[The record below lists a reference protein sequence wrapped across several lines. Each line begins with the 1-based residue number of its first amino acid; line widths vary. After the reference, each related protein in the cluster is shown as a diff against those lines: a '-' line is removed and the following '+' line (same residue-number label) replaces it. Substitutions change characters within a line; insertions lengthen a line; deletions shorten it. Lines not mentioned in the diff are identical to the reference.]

1 MPSRSRRDSTSLE
14 CVAVGPP
21 RRNVVCHINKVTSR
35 RSRRA
40 EVTVRRC
47 TVLVYNQPQRPTQP
61 PTLSWMEN
69 ETGQGTV
76 QCPAVPCGWEGNRRL
91 CVASAMRQTLLYIH
105 LRAQWPNEGRW
116 DAAIRNMEPITITAW
131 VYRCAWH
138 IGDGHGGSKQHDGGA
153 RWQLPPALHASRL
166 LDVFRQLLVHLF
178 SADVDRLSAVRRRRG
193 QKQLYDAER
202 HRQVPRVSQE
212 LRADVGRE
220 ERRSDRRWTVHLRS
234 AADPQRDGR
243 TRSYRR
249 RRRRP

>member
-1 MPSRSRRDSTSLE
+1 MTRRHS
-14 CVAVGPP
+14 
-21 RRNVVCHINKVTSR
+21 NVWRLDLLVVTS
-35 RSRRA
+35 S
-40 EVTVRRC
+40 VTLTKLPRDARVE
-47 TVLVYNQPQRPTQP
+47 QRWPFAGVPYWYITSHKGQ
-61 PTLSWMEN
+61 LSLLPSAGWKMS
-69 ETGQGTV
+69 TGQGTV

-116 DAAIRNMEPITITAW
+116 DAAIRNMEPFTITAW
-131 VYRCAWH
+131 VYRWAWH